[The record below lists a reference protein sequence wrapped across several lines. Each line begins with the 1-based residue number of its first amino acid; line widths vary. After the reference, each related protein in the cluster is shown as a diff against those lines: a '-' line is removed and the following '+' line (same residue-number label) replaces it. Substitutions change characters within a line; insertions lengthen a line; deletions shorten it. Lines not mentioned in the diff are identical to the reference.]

1 MQLSGTKVLLTGATG
16 GLGHAIARALARR
29 GASLVLTG
37 RRADV
42 LEPLAAEL
50 GGVAVSADLS
60 DVADVERLGTEHTDV
75 DVLVHNAAV
84 PASGPLA
91 EYTPEQID
99 RAVQV
104 NLRAPIVL
112 TRMLL
117 PHLQERRRG
126 HVVFISSMS
135 AKAPTADASLYAAT
149 KLGLRGF
156 SQGLRPELRPHGIGV
171 SSVFP
176 GFVRDAGMF
185 ADTGVE
191 LPPGVGTSSPEQ
203 VAAGVVKAVEKNRGE
218 VDVAPLALRLSGRA
232 NGLLPGIAGAVAAR
246 VGGDVGTKMAEAQ
259 RSKR

>member
-16 GLGHAIARALARR
+16 GLGHAMARALAAR

-37 RRADV
+37 RRAEV

-50 GGVAVSADLS
+50 GAVAVGADLS
-60 DVADVERLGTEHTDV
+60 DVADVERLGTEHAGV
-75 DVLVHNAAV
+75 DAVVHNAAV

-117 PHLQERRRG
+117 PSWQERRRG

-156 SQGLRPELRPHGIGV
+156 SQGLRPELRPQGIGV
-171 SSVFP
+171 STVFP
-176 GFVRDAGMF
+176 GFIRGAGMF

-191 LPPGVGTSSPEQ
+191 LPRGVGTNTPEE
-203 VAAGVVKAVEKNRGE
+203 VAAGVVKAIEHDRGE
-218 VDVAPLALRLSGRA
+218 VDVAPLSIRVSGRA
-232 NGLLPGIAGAVAAR
+232 NGLFPGIAGAVAAR
-246 VGGDVGTKMAEAQ
+246 FGGDVGTQMADAQ
-259 RSKR
+259 RTKR